1 MNYIASIITLEAPQT
16 SLGGEAGGWG
26 RTPVGLG
33 SEEKEAGN
41 LGRGQDDEES
51 TRALAKP

>member
-26 RTPVGLG
+26 RAPVGLG
-33 SEEKEAGN
+33 SEEKEAGH